1 MAIQGGYNKKL
12 LRVNLSSGKARIED
26 IEDNVL
32 EMYLGGKSLG
42 VAYMYREIPPGTDPL
57 SPSNK
62 IMIVAGGLSG
72 LAPGSSKAVA
82 VSKSPLTRLLT
93 DSSFGDYF
101 SPLLRKAGF
110 DAVIIEG
117 SSRDPVYLYIRNG
130 EVEIRSAEK
139 LWGKDTYTTTR
150 IVREETTSKASV
162 ISIGPAGEK
171 LVKYANIIAD
181 SQRAAGRGGLGAV
194 LGSKKL
200 KAVAVYGDMDI
211 PVASPDEFKKLW
223 NELYDKYATSR
234 KTADSRMHGTMNGL
248 IYSSQTGM
256 SPSYN
261 FRKPYIPLELAEKLS
276 HKGIEPYE
284 TDPPWWIHGKSCP
297 VKCARY
303 TRLSVQGEE
312 FEVKPEYENV
322 AMLGAATG
330 VFEPEVV
337 LYLNYIAN
345 RYGLDSISLGN
356 TIAWFLELVEEGLV
370 DPSDFGLNVKGFGD
384 AGGVIQ
390 LARLVGEKKGIG
402 AILAEGVK
410 RASELL
416 GVGYDRAVHVKGLE
430 APAWDP
436 RGLRGFALSY
446 ATADVGASHLRGWP
460 KTRDRPIDGP
470 AVEVVESLARDRD
483 RKTVFDSLGLC
494 IFVPFTEE
502 EIVKLYNY
510 ATGLDVDIEELYM
523 ASRRE
528 ESLAR
533 IHNVL
538 DWVTPPLDDTI
549 PPRWW
554 EPEEEGPAKGSKAFI
569 DEEDFRSARRKYY
582 EIRGW
587 HPEYGVPLPETLE
600 ELGISWAEKEAVMA
614 IMGVELRI
622 SWMKG

>member
-1 MAIQGGYNKKL
+1 MGYNKKL
-12 LRVNLSSGKARIED
+12 LRVNLSTSKTSVEE
-26 IEDNVL
+26 IEDNII

-42 VAYMYREIPPGTDPL
+42 VAYFYREVPPGTDPL

-62 IMIVAGGLSG
+62 LILAAGGLSG
-72 LAPGSSKAVA
+72 LAPGSSKAIA

-110 DAVIIEG
+110 DMMIIEG
-117 SSRDPVYLYIRNG
+117 ASKDPVYIYVNNG
-130 EVEIRSAEK
+130 ETEIRSAEK
-139 LWGKDTYTTTR
+139 LWGKNNSEVTKR
-150 IVREETTSKASV
+150 LRSEVNEKASI

-194 LGSKKL
+194 MGSKKL
-200 KAVAVYGDMDI
+200 KAVVVFGDHDI
-211 PVASPDEFKKLW
+211 PVASPDEFKELWDKLY
-223 NELYDKYATSR
+223 EKYKTSK

-261 FRKPYIPLELAEKLS
+261 FRKPYIPLELAEKIS
-276 HKGIEPYE
+276 HKGISEYE
-284 TDPPWWIHGKSCP
+284 VDAPWWIHGKSCP
-297 VKCARY
+297 VKCSRY
-303 TRLSVQGEE
+303 VKLSYDGVE
-312 FEVKPEYENV
+312 FEVKPEYESI

-330 VFEPEVV
+330 IFEPRAV
-337 LYLNYIAN
+337 LYLNYLAN
-345 RYGLDSISLGN
+345 NYGLDSISLGN
-356 TIAWFLELVEEGLV
+356 TIAWFLELVEEKLV
-370 DPSDFGLNVKGFGD
+370 DPKDFGVEVEGFGD
-384 AGGVIQ
+384 IEGVIN
-390 LARLVGEKKGIG
+390 LVKLIGEKKGVG
-402 AILAEGVK
+402 VILSEGVK
-410 RASELL
+410 KASELL
-416 GVGYDRAVHVKGLE
+416 GVGEDRAIHVKGLE

-446 ATADVGASHLRGWP
+446 TTADVGASHLRGWP

-470 AVEVVESLARDRD
+470 AIEVVEGLARDRD

-494 IFVPFTEE
+494 IFIPYSED

-510 ATGLDVDIEELYM
+510 ATGLDADIEDLYL

-538 DWVTPPLDDTI
+538 DWVTPPLHDTI

-554 EPEEEGPAKGSKAFI
+554 EPEEEGPARGSKAFI
-569 DEEDFRSARRKYY
+569 DEKDFKAALRKYY

-587 HPEYGVPLPETLE
+587 HPEYGVPLPETLR
-600 ELGISWAEKEAVMA
+600 ELGISWAGNEAVMA
-614 IMGVELRI
+614 IMGVELRM
-622 SWMKG
+622 SWMKNDS

>member
-1 MAIQGGYNKKL
+1 MGYNGKL
-12 LRVNLSSGKARIED
+12 LRVNLSTSKTCIED
-26 IEDNVL
+26 INDNIL

-42 VAYMYREIPPGTDPL
+42 VAYFYREVPPGTDPL

-62 IMIVAGGLSG
+62 VILAAGGISG

-101 SPLLRKAGF
+101 SPLIRKAGF
-110 DAVIIEG
+110 DVMIVEG
-117 SSRDPVYLYIRNG
+117 ASKDPVYIYVNNG
-130 EVEIRSAEK
+130 ETEIRSAEK
-139 LWGKDTYTTTR
+139 LWGKNNSEVAKKLR
-150 IVREETTSKASV
+150 SEVNEKASI
-162 ISIGPAGEK
+162 ISIGRAGEK

-194 LGSKKL
+194 MGSKKL
-200 KAVAVYGDMDI
+200 KAIVAYGDQDI
-211 PVASPDEFKKLW
+211 PIASPDEFRELWDKLY
-223 NELYDKYATSR
+223 EKYRTSE
-234 KTADSRMHGTMNGL
+234 KTADSRKHGTLNG
-248 IYSSQTGM
+248 IVYSSQTGM

-276 HKGIEPYE
+276 HKGISEFE
-284 TDPPWWIHGKSCP
+284 EEPPWWIHGKSCP

-303 TRLSVQGEE
+303 TKLSYANEE
-312 FEVKPEYENV
+312 FEVKPEYENI

-330 VFEPEVV
+330 IFEPKAV
-337 LYLNYIAN
+337 LYLNYLAN
-345 RYGLDSISLGN
+345 NYGLDSVSLGN
-356 TIAWFLELVEEGLV
+356 TIAWFLELVEEKLI
-370 DPSDFGLNVKGFGD
+370 DPKDFDIEVEGFGD
-384 AGGVIQ
+384 IEGVIK
-390 LARLVGEKKGIG
+390 LVELIGEKKGIG
-402 AILAEGVK
+402 IILSEGVK
-410 RASELL
+410 KASELL
-416 GVGYDRAVHVKGLE
+416 GMGEDKAIHVKGLE

-460 KTRDRPIDGP
+460 ETRDRPMDGS

-494 IFVPFTEE
+494 IFIPYTDD

-510 ATGLDVDIEELYM
+510 ATGLDVDIEDLYL

-538 DWVTPPLDDTI
+538 DWVTPPLHDTI

-554 EPEEEGPAKGSKAFI
+554 EPEEEGPARGSKAFI
-569 DEEDFRSARRKYY
+569 NEEDFKAALRKYY

-587 HPEYGVPLPETLE
+587 HPEYGVPLPETLR
-600 ELGISWAEKEAVMA
+600 ELGISWAENEAVMA
-614 IMGVELRI
+614 IMGVELRT
-622 SWMKG
+622 SWMEK